1 MRLEVLKPF
10 HVFHRPLRVFF
21 RGTSLRRR
29 VVYSLAIVRFIL
41 LPVIALAIYYLFVM
55 AGIVDRIVS
64 VDAPVAN
71 LAEQAST
78 EMLNARRSE
87 RNYFLAH
94 DADDLQANRQSLA
107 RLRDLSH
114 QINDLQPEE
123 RATAQSMLDQVD
135 LYQSRLDAMVSHLG
149 NPQQAPMAHVEGV
162 VKAYEKDIDDLLRR
176 ARHEREAEIIDQLR
190 TRVGSFDAE
199 ITATLESTD
208 PSLRQ
213 ASAGLQDAAE
223 RFQQLSRDLEQRSW
237 RRVESDHREARMLKQ
252 RAEWVVTIV
261 SALVFLIS
269 VWVSFVLPREVV
281 SPLVDLKSAVDH
293 AAAGNYEIEF
303 DVRGE
308 GEVVQL
314 ANSVRNLIAHV
325 REKDLLNG
333 RVASR
338 R

>member
-10 HVFHRPLRVFF
+10 HVFHRPLRVFA
-21 RGTSLRRR
+21 RGASLRRR

-55 AGIVDRIVS
+55 ASIVDRIVS

-71 LAEQAST
+71 LAEQSSA

-94 DADDLQANRQSLA
+94 DAQDLQLNRQSLA
-107 RLRDLSH
+107 KLRDLTH
-114 QINDLQPEE
+114 QIGDLDPGEQT
-123 RATAQSMLDQVD
+123 TAQNMRDQLD
-135 LYQSRLDAMVSHLG
+135 LYQSRLDAMVSRLG
-149 NPQQAPMAHVEGV
+149 NPQQAPMQHIEGV

-176 ARHEREAEIIDQLR
+176 SRHERQAEIIDELR

-199 ITATLESTD
+199 ITRTLEATD
-208 PSLRQ
+208 PSLKQ
-213 ASAGLQDAAE
+213 ASAGLQDAFD
-223 RFQQLSRDLEQRSW
+223 RFQQLSTDLEKRSW
-237 RRVESDHREARMLKQ
+237 LRVENDHREARVLKQ
-252 RAEWVVTIV
+252 RAEWVVSVV
-261 SALVFLIS
+261 SLLVFLLS
-269 VWVSFVLPREVV
+269 VWVSFVLPQEVV
-281 SPLVDLKSAVDH
+281 SPLVDLKAAVDH

-303 DVRGE
+303 DVQGE

-333 RVASR
+333 RLASR

>member
-1 MRLEVLKPF
+1 
-10 HVFHRPLRVFF
+10 
-21 RGTSLRRR
+21 
-29 VVYSLAIVRFIL
+29 
-41 LPVIALAIYYLFVM
+41 M

-71 LAEQAST
+71 LAEQSSA

-94 DADDLQANRQSLA
+94 DVEDLQANRQSLA
-107 RLRDLSH
+107 KLRDLSH
-114 QINDLQPEE
+114 QIADLQPEE
-123 RATAQSMLDQVD
+123 RATAQSMLDQLD
-135 LYQSRLDAMVSHLG
+135 LYQSRLDAMVSHWG
-149 NPQQAPMAHVEGV
+149 NPQQAPMAHIEGV
-162 VKAYEKDIDDLLRR
+162 VKAYERDIDDLLRR
-176 ARHEREAEIIDQLR
+176 ARHERQAEIIDQLR

-208 PSLRQ
+208 PSLKQ
-213 ASAGLQDAAE
+213 ASAGLQDAAD
-223 RFQQLSRDLEQRSW
+223 RFQQLARDLEHRSW
-237 RRVESDHREARMLKQ
+237 LRVESDHREARMLKR

-261 SALVFLIS
+261 SVLVFLVS
-269 VWVSFVLPREVV
+269 VWVSFVLPQEVV
-281 SPLVDLKSAVDH
+281 SPLVDLKAAVDH

-303 DVRGE
+303 DVQGQ

-333 RVASR
+333 RLVSR

>member
-10 HVFHRPLRVFF
+10 HVFHRPLRVFA
-21 RGTSLRRR
+21 RGASLRRR

-55 AGIVDRIVS
+55 ASIVDRIVS

-71 LAEQAST
+71 LAEQSSA

-94 DADDLQANRQSLA
+94 NIDDLQANRQSLA
-107 RLRDLSH
+107 KLRDLSH
-114 QINDLQPEE
+114 QVGDLQPEE
-123 RATAQSMLDQVD
+123 RLTAQSMLEQLD
-135 LYQSRLDAMVSHLG
+135 LYQSRLDAMVTHLG
-149 NPQQAPMAHVEGV
+149 NPQQAPMQRIEGV
-162 VKAYEKDIDDLLRR
+162 VKVYERDIDDLLRR
-176 ARHEREAEIIDQLR
+176 ARHQRQAEIIDELR

-199 ITATLESTD
+199 ITSTLESTD
-208 PSLRQ
+208 PTLRQ
-213 ASAGLQDAAE
+213 GSAGLQEASE
-223 RFQQLSRDLEQRSW
+223 RFRRLAGDLEKRSW
-237 RRVESDHREARMLKQ
+237 SRVETDHREARMLKA
-252 RAEWVVTIV
+252 RAEWVVSIV
-261 SALVFLIS
+261 SVLVFLVS
-269 VWVSFVLPREVV
+269 VWVSFVLPQEVV
-281 SPLVDLKSAVDH
+281 SPLVDLKAAVDH

-303 DVRGE
+303 DVQGQ

-333 RVASR
+333 KVASR

>member
-55 AGIVDRIVS
+55 ASIVDRIVS
-64 VDAPVAN
+64 VDAPLAN
-71 LAEQAST
+71 LAEQSSA

-94 DADDLQANRQSLA
+94 DPADLQANRQSLV
-107 RLRDLSH
+107 RLRDLTR
-114 QINDLQPEE
+114 QISELDPEE
-123 RATAQSMLDQVD
+123 ATTAQNMRDQLD
-135 LYQSRLDAMVSHLG
+135 LYQSRLDGMVSHLG
-149 NPQQAPMAHVEGV
+149 SLQQAPMQHVEGV
-162 VKAYEKDIDDLLRR
+162 VKAYERDIDDLLRR
-176 ARHEREAEIIDQLR
+176 ARHEREAKIIDQLR

-199 ITATLESTD
+199 ITRTLESSD
-208 PSLRQ
+208 PALRQ
-213 ASAGLQDAAE
+213 ASAGLQDAFD
-223 RFQQLSRDLEQRSW
+223 RFQQLSGDLEKRSW
-237 RRVESDHREARMLKQ
+237 RRVENDHREARTLKR
-252 RAEWVVTIV
+252 RAEWVVSLV
-261 SALVFLIS
+261 SLLVFLVS
-269 VWVSFVLPREVV
+269 VWVSFVLPQEVV
-281 SPLVDLKSAVDH
+281 SPLVDLKAAVDH

-303 DVRGE
+303 DVQGE

-325 REKDLLNG
+325 REKDLSG
-333 RVASR
+333 RLASR

>member
-10 HVFHRPLRVFF
+10 HVFHRPLRVFA
-21 RGTSLRRR
+21 RGASLRRR

-55 AGIVDRIVS
+55 ASIVDRIVS

-71 LAEQAST
+71 LAEQSSA

-94 DADDLQANRQSLA
+94 NIDDLQANRQSLA
-107 RLRDLSH
+107 KLRDLSH
-114 QINDLQPEE
+114 QVGDLQPEE
-123 RATAQSMLDQVD
+123 RATAQSMLEQLD
-135 LYQSRLDAMVSHLG
+135 LYQSRLDAMVTHLG
-149 NPQQAPMAHVEGV
+149 NPQQAPMQRIEGV
-162 VKAYEKDIDDLLRR
+162 VKVYERDIDDLLRR
-176 ARHEREAEIIDQLR
+176 ARHQRQAEIIDELR

-199 ITATLESTD
+199 ITSTVESTD
-208 PSLRQ
+208 PTLRQ
-213 ASAGLQDAAE
+213 GSAGLQDASD
-223 RFQQLSRDLEQRSW
+223 RFRRLAGDLEKRSW
-237 RRVESDHREARMLKQ
+237 SRVETDHREARMLKR
-252 RAEWVVTIV
+252 RAEWVVSIV
-261 SALVFLIS
+261 SVLVFLVS
-269 VWVSFVLPREVV
+269 VWVSFVLPQEVV
-281 SPLVDLKSAVDH
+281 SPLVDLKAAVDH

-303 DVRGE
+303 DVQGK

-333 RVASR
+333 KVASR

>member
-10 HVFHRPLRVFF
+10 HVFHRPLRVFA
-21 RGTSLRRR
+21 RGASLRRR

-55 AGIVDRIVS
+55 ASIVDRIVS

-71 LAEQAST
+71 LAEQSSA

-94 DADDLQANRQSLA
+94 NIDDLQANRQSLA
-107 RLRDLSH
+107 KLRDLSH
-114 QINDLQPEE
+114 QVGDLQPEE
-123 RATAQSMLDQVD
+123 RLTAQSMLEQLD
-135 LYQSRLDAMVSHLG
+135 LYQSRLDAMVTHLG
-149 NPQQAPMAHVEGV
+149 NPQQAPMQRIEGV
-162 VKAYEKDIDDLLRR
+162 VKVYERDIDDLLRR
-176 ARHEREAEIIDQLR
+176 ARHQRQAEIIDELR

-199 ITATLESTD
+199 ITSTLESTD
-208 PSLRQ
+208 PTLRQ
-213 ASAGLQDAAE
+213 GSAGLQDASE
-223 RFQQLSRDLEQRSW
+223 RFRRLAGDLEKRSW
-237 RRVESDHREARMLKQ
+237 SRVETDHREARMLKA
-252 RAEWVVTIV
+252 RAEWVVSIV
-261 SALVFLIS
+261 SVLVFLVS
-269 VWVSFVLPREVV
+269 VWVSFVLPQEVV
-281 SPLVDLKSAVDH
+281 SPLVDLKAAVDH

-303 DVRGE
+303 DVQGQ

-333 RVASR
+333 KVASR